1 MKINWK
7 IKSLVYSIIDML
19 KLYSILFF
27 IQNRVTKRSRIK
39 NVNMRCTWDMHLNII
54 KKHSSKSL
62 KESVLFEF
70 GAGKSLIQN
79 LYLSQ
84 YFRSQILVDLYPMIN
99 LPLVNNAVQIL
110 NANGLLSHTQN
121 INSVADLNSFRI
133 SYKAPYDAENTDFDE
148 SFFDICISTNT
159 LEHIPKASIINIFT
173 ELKRILNKNAL
184 LSLKIDYSDHYSH
197 TDTKI
202 TPLNFLQYSEK
213 EWDKYNH
220 SAHFQNRLRHSDFRD
235 LFLSLNFLIIED
247 LQLTKFDDINVKLH
261 TDFLGRMDA
270 NVTSGYFLLRN
281 NK

>member
-1 MKINWK
+1 
-7 IKSLVYSIIDML
+7 ML

-247 LQLTKFDDINVKLH
+247 HQLTKFDDINVKLH